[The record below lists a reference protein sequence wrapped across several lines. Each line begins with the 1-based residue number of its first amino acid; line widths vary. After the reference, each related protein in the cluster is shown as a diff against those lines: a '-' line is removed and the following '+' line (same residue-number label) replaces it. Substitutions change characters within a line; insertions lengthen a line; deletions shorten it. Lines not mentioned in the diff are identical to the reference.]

1 MATITFHGAAQEVTG
16 SCHLLDSPA
25 LGRVLLDCG
34 VRQGGDALGRI
45 QDEGFPFEPGSID
58 AVILSHVHL
67 DHSGLL
73 PTLVKQGFD
82 GPIYC
87 TDSSRG
93 LLRILLEDASG
104 LYHRDLEHENLR
116 RARSGR
122 PACSCRCSLTV
133 SLPRSFSSLQ
143 YTDQVHAVQTPAH
156 RQRTESGGGHRH
168 GRCCQ
173 KSLCRYHIGNP
184 EGVSLQARH
193 HQPRQGIGYHE
204 GVYHN
209 NRCVVGTALA
219 WVRWQVRED
228 RLRVQQR
235 EEAPHV
241 LHRQ

>member
-93 LLRILLEDASG
+93 LLPAWPPPLPAG
-104 LYHRDLEHENLR
+104 APTRDF
-116 RARSGR
+116 RSTHWR
-122 PACSCRCSLTV
+122 PA
-133 SLPRSFSSLQ
+133 
-143 YTDQVHAVQTPAH
+143 
-156 RQRTESGGGHRH
+156 
-168 GRCCQ
+168 
-173 KSLCRYHIGNP
+173 
-184 EGVSLQARH
+184 
-193 HQPRQGIGYHE
+193 
-204 GVYHN
+204 
-209 NRCVVGTALA
+209 
-219 WVRWQVRED
+219 
-228 RLRVQQR
+228 
-235 EEAPHV
+235 
-241 LHRQ
+241 